1 MATNSGSRG
10 INKPSISFL
19 KTVYLFRR
27 VERQV
32 MCIITV
38 RNHSRLEIQ
47 RLSLSRSGPVIWNC
61 LPNYVRNESKRKF
74 KQKIHV
80 LLRKILET
88 EDDYVNVITKKIMKM
103 NVSNLTE
110 TIYHN
115 VDYIC
120 SSTLFI

>member
-1 MATNSGSRG
+1 MRSATRANYY
-10 INKPSISFL
+10 I
-19 KTVYLFRR
+19 
-27 VERQV
+27 
-32 MCIITV
+32 
-38 RNHSRLEIQ
+38 NHSRLEIS

-115 VDYIC
+115 IDIC
-120 SSTLFI
+120 RSTLSIQNSIQMIHLATRPD